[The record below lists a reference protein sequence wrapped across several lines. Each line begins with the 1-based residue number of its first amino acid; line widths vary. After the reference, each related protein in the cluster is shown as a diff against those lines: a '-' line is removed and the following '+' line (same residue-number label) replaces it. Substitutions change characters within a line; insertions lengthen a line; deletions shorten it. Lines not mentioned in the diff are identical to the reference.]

1 MDMVL
6 HSTRGSARFFRLSL
20 AVLIQAKVLKVV
32 KKLRI
37 RFRAS
42 CPFIS
47 GSMHSN
53 KDGSPAYGS
62 RSRGTQHTRRLA
74 DIPRGVRM
82 RFALSVSLVRRS
94 CITFPRFPNDARE

>member
-53 KDGSPAYGS
+53 KDGLAGLRIAIPWNP
-62 RSRGTQHTRRLA
+62 QHTRRLA
-74 DIPRGVRM
+74 DTPRITGI
-82 RFALSVSLVRRS
+82 AVSQS
-94 CITFPRFPNDARE
+94 